1 MAKRR
6 LLLRSPSAGR
16 PYSWS
21 MQAVHAPLRHFL
33 VVRPLVPRVVQRH
46 PEAASA
52 VLLPLRLLVL
62 AVHAVRLGHAHAHRR
77 AQGPHACTLLFARCS
92 QQKLALLVELWRW
105 FAADRRGVSAG
116 SVSLYG
122 VEESFIFSLKAL
134 CFSVSVV
141 RFIKESSIFSL
152 GPITHGFVT
161 C

>member
-77 AQGPHACTLLFARCS
+77 AQGPHAFTLLFARCS
-92 QQKLALLVELWRW
+92 QQKLALLVELWCW
-105 FAADRRGVSAG
+105 FCRGSAWRVSGVIYRVERLLDWKAG
-116 SVSLYG
+116 KK
-122 VEESFIFSLKAL
+122 I
-134 CFSVSVV
+134 SVV
-141 RFIKESSIFSL
+141 RL
-152 GPITHGFVT
+152 
-161 C
+161 